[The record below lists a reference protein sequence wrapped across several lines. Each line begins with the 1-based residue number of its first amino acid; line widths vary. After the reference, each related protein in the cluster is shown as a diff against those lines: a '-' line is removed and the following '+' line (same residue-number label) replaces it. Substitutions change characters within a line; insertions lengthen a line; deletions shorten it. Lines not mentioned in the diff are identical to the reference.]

1 MGTARLVFGAVPSTT
16 DGPHVLRST
25 RISFAGARRVLDA
38 AVARA
43 TELGTPV
50 CVEIVDP
57 SGEPV
62 LAARMDGAA
71 LMSSRIAADKAYTV
85 VAFNGRDTEVWVP
98 GLASKPEVLEGL
110 NKMPRFC
117 ILGGGVGLWSEG
129 ELIGAVGV
137 SGASVEQDV
146 EVAKAAAAAVA

>member
-1 MGTARLVFGAVPSTT
+1 MAAEPSTS
-16 DGPHVLRST
+16 DVHVLRST

-98 GLASKPEVLEGL
+98 GLASKPEVLEAVIVRTPAL
-110 NKMPRFC
+110 ATPE
-117 ILGGGVGLWSEG
+117 SE
-129 ELIGAVGV
+129 
-137 SGASVEQDV
+137 
-146 EVAKAAAAAVA
+146 AARTAAVRILVDMGETSFSKSGLQEI